1 MRIHFV
7 IIMLSLCVFSYAQ
20 VPGCTDSQALNYN
33 PLATLN
39 DGSCT
44 YGAVSVLPD
53 TSIEL
58 AISLNESSGLLFW
71 NNTLLTHNDN
81 TDTLLYAIDTA
92 SATILQTYP
101 VSGVNNNDWEEIS
114 QDDNYLY
121 IGDFGNNAYG
131 NRTNLH
137 ILRISKASLLSGNP
151 IADSINFVYEN
162 QTDFTPAATNNTD
175 FDCEAFIVTS
185 DSIFL
190 FSKQWLSHKTTL
202 YALPKTPGSY
212 TATLKDSFDVQGL
225 ITGATY
231 LEQERIVALCGYSQ
245 TLQPFILICYD
256 FQGNDFFGAN
266 KRKLGVSLPQHQT
279 EGIATANGLKY
290 YLTNEKL
297 YQPPYVNTIQ
307 KLHTI
312 DLTAYLLPYL
322 LPTGTLSDS
331 QRPIRNIVTYPNPS
345 HNTISIISKDI
356 PLPYPYSI
364 VSLSGVKVMEGVVG
378 SELPTI
384 DISFLADGVY
394 FFVGRNGDAG
404 MFVKE

>member
-1 MRIHFV
+1 MRICF
-7 IIMLSLCVFSYAQ
+7 IIIYLPLCSLIYGQ

-39 DGSCT
+39 DGSCLYST
-44 YGAVSVLPD
+44 VSVLPD

-58 AISLNESSGLLFW
+58 ALSLNETSGLILW
-71 NNTLLTHNDN
+71 NNKLLTHNDN
-81 TDTLLYAIDTA
+81 TDTLLYALDTV
-92 SATILQTYP
+92 SAAILQTYP

-114 QDDNYLY
+114 QDDDYIY
-121 IGDFGNNAYG
+121 IGDFGNNANG

-137 ILRISKASLLSGNP
+137 ILRISKASLLSGNNA
-151 IADSINFVYEN
+151 ADSINFVYEN
-162 QTDFTPAATNNTD
+162 QVDFTPAGANNTD
-175 FDCEAFIVTS
+175 FDCEAFIVTA

-190 FSKQWLSHKTTL
+190 FSKQWLSHKTAL

-245 TLQPFILICYD
+245 TLQPFILLCYD
-256 FQGNDFFGAN
+256 FQGADFFGAN
-266 KRKLGVSLPQHQT
+266 KRKLSVSLPQHQT

-307 KLHTI
+307 KLHI
-312 DLTAYLLPYL
+312 LDLSPYLSPYL
-322 LPTGTLSDS
+322 LPTGTFSS
-331 QRPIRNIVTYPNPS
+331 TQCITRSIVIYPNPA
-345 HNTISIISKDI
+345 NNEISIISKGMS
-356 PLPYPYSI
+356 LPYPYSI
-364 VSLSGVKVMEGVVG
+364 VSLSGVKVLEGFVG
-378 SELPTI
+378 RELQTI
-384 DISFLADGVY
+384 NISFLAEGAY
-394 FFVGRNGDAG
+394 FFVGGNGDAG